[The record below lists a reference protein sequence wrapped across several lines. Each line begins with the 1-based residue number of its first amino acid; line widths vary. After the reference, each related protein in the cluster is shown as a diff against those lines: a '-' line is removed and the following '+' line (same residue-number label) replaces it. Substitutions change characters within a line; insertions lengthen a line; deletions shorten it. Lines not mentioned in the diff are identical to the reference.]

1 MGDDMT
7 LRTLSASLNENPPRA
22 ARLLL
27 LLSLL
32 VVVVSCASRRTES
45 PSDEGS
51 LAAALA
57 RQGDAWDKA
66 IVRKDVAAIAAN
78 MADDFR
84 NIRSNGSVVNKD
96 AFLRDITIPE
106 LVIDPY
112 TVEDFDVRVYGDTAL
127 LSGRTR
133 MTGRQSGAQFVAHYR
148 YIDVYVRRGGVW
160 RVVSVQNKLIDFS
173 TEFFRSPAPAG
184 RNVYRTLARISQA
197 PLGAASV
204 RCRS

>member
-1 MGDDMT
+1 MREYIHEHMT
-7 LRTLSASLNENPPRA
+7 LRMQNASRTEKAPRA

-32 VVVVSCASRRTES
+32 AVVAACAPHRTES
-45 PSDEGS
+45 PSDGS

-84 NIRSNGSVVNKD
+84 NIRSNGSVVDKD
-96 AFLRDITIPE
+96 TFLRDITAPE

-133 MTGRQSGAQFVAHYR
+133 MTGRDSGKPFVAHYR
-148 YIDVYVRRGGVW
+148 YIDVYVRRDGVW
-160 RVVSVQNKLIDFS
+160 RVVSVQTTPIPEPVAK
-173 TEFFRSPAPAG
+173 
-184 RNVYRTLARISQA
+184 
-197 PLGAASV
+197 
-204 RCRS
+204 

>member
-1 MGDDMT
+1 MRRVSPVQKHMT
-7 LRTLSASLNENPPRA
+7 LRALSAPRKENPLRA

-27 LLSLL
+27 LLSL
-32 VVVVSCASRRTES
+32 VAIVGACASTRTEP
-45 PSDEGS
+45 PSDDKS

-84 NIRSNGSVVNKD
+84 NIRSNGTVVDKA
-96 AFLRDITIPE
+96 AFLRDITAPE

-112 TVEDFDVRVYGDTAL
+112 TVEDFDVRIYGDTAL

-133 MTGRQSGAQFVAHYR
+133 MTGRYSGDPFVAHYR

-160 RVVSVQNKLIDFS
+160 RVVSVQTTSIPDLVAK
-173 TEFFRSPAPAG
+173 
-184 RNVYRTLARISQA
+184 
-197 PLGAASV
+197 
-204 RCRS
+204 

>member
-1 MGDDMT
+1 MREHLHEHMT
-7 LRTLSASLNENPPRA
+7 LRTPSASRNENSPRA

-32 VVVVSCASRRTES
+32 TVVAACASPRTES
-45 PSDEGS
+45 ASDDGN

-84 NIRSNGSVVNKD
+84 NIRSNGSVVDKD
-96 AFLRDITIPE
+96 TFLREITAPE

-133 MTGRQSGAQFVAHYR
+133 MTGRDSGKPFVAHYR

-160 RVVSVQNKLIDFS
+160 RVVSVQITSIPEPVAK
-173 TEFFRSPAPAG
+173 
-184 RNVYRTLARISQA
+184 
-197 PLGAASV
+197 
-204 RCRS
+204 

>member
-1 MGDDMT
+1 MRKYLHEHMT
-7 LRTLSASLNENPPRA
+7 LRTLSASRNENPQRA

-32 VVVVSCASRRTES
+32 VVVVACASRRTVS
-45 PSDEGS
+45 PSDDRS

-96 AFLRDITIPE
+96 AFLHDITAPE

-133 MTGRQSGAQFVAHYR
+133 MTGRYSGEPFVAHYR

-160 RVVSVQNKLIDFS
+160 RVVSVQTTSIPEPVAK
-173 TEFFRSPAPAG
+173 
-184 RNVYRTLARISQA
+184 
-197 PLGAASV
+197 
-204 RCRS
+204 

>member
-7 LRTLSASLNENPPRA
+7 LRTLNASRNQNPPRA

-32 VVVVSCASRRTES
+32 VVVVACASRRAEL
-45 PSDEGS
+45 PSDDGS

-96 AFLRDITIPE
+96 AFLRDITAPE

-133 MTGRQSGAQFVAHYR
+133 MTGRYSGEPFVAHYR

-160 RVVSVQNKLIDFS
+160 RVVSVQTTSIPEPVAK
-173 TEFFRSPAPAG
+173 
-184 RNVYRTLARISQA
+184 
-197 PLGAASV
+197 
-204 RCRS
+204 

>member
-1 MGDDMT
+1 MLGVTRIRMRKYLRERMT
-7 LRTLSASLNENPPRA
+7 LRTLSALRDEKAPRA

-32 VVVVSCASRRTES
+32 AVAAACAASRTES
-45 PSDEGS
+45 PSGDGS
-51 LAAALA
+51 LAEALT

-84 NIRSNGSVVNKD
+84 NIRSNGSVVDKD
-96 AFLRDITIPE
+96 TFIRNITAPE
-106 LVIDPY
+106 LIIDPY

-133 MTGRQSGAQFVAHYR
+133 MTGRDSGLPFVAHYR

-160 RVVSVQNKLIDFS
+160 RVVSVQTTPIPEPVAK
-173 TEFFRSPAPAG
+173 
-184 RNVYRTLARISQA
+184 
-197 PLGAASV
+197 
-204 RCRS
+204 

>member
-1 MGDDMT
+1 MCEYLHEHMT
-7 LRTLSASLNENPPRA
+7 LRTLSASRNENPPRA

-32 VVVVSCASRRTES
+32 AVVATCASPRTES
-45 PSDEGS
+45 PSDDGS
-51 LAAALA
+51 IAAALA
-57 RQGDAWDKA
+57 RQGDAWDRA

-84 NIRSNGSVVNKD
+84 NIRSNGSVVDKD
-96 AFLRDITIPE
+96 TFLRDITAPE

-133 MTGRQSGAQFVAHYR
+133 MTGRYSGAPFVAHYR

-160 RVVSVQNKLIDFS
+160 RVVSVQTTSIPEPVSK
-173 TEFFRSPAPAG
+173 
-184 RNVYRTLARISQA
+184 
-197 PLGAASV
+197 
-204 RCRS
+204 

>member
-1 MGDDMT
+1 MT
-7 LRTLSASLNENPPRA
+7 LRTLSASRNENPTRA

-27 LLSLL
+27 ILSLL
-32 VVVVSCASRRTES
+32 VVVVACASRRAVS
-45 PSDEGS
+45 PSDDGS
-51 LAAALA
+51 LAAVLA
-57 RQGDAWDKA
+57 SQGDAWDKA

-96 AFLRDITIPE
+96 AFLRDITAPE

-133 MTGRQSGAQFVAHYR
+133 MTGRYSGEPFVSHYR

-160 RVVSVQNKLIDFS
+160 RVVSVQTTSIPEPVAK
-173 TEFFRSPAPAG
+173 
-184 RNVYRTLARISQA
+184 
-197 PLGAASV
+197 
-204 RCRS
+204 

>member
-1 MGDDMT
+1 MREYLHKHMT
-7 LRTLSASLNENPPRA
+7 LRTLSAPRNVYPPRA

-32 VVVVSCASRRTES
+32 AVVVSCASTHKES
-45 PSDEGS
+45 PSDDKS
-51 LAAALA
+51 LAASLA

-84 NIRSNGSVVNKD
+84 NIRSNGSVVDK
-96 AFLRDITIPE
+96 ATFLRDITAPE

-133 MTGRQSGAQFVAHYR
+133 MTGRNSGEPFVAHYR
-148 YIDVYVRRGGVW
+148 YIDVYVRRDGVW
-160 RVVSVQNKLIDFS
+160 RVVSVQTTSIPDLVAK
-173 TEFFRSPAPAG
+173 
-184 RNVYRTLARISQA
+184 
-197 PLGAASV
+197 
-204 RCRS
+204 

>member
-1 MGDDMT
+1 MRERLRRHMT
-7 LRTLSASLNENPPRA
+7 LRTPSASRNQNPPRA

-32 VVVVSCASRRTES
+32 AIGVACVSTRAKLQ
-45 PSDEGS
+45 SDDGS
-51 LAAALA
+51 IAAALA

-66 IVRKDVAAIAAN
+66 IVRKDVNAIAAN

-84 NIRSNGSVVNKD
+84 NIRSNGSVVDKD
-96 AFLRDITIPE
+96 TFLRDITAPE

-133 MTGRQSGAQFVAHYR
+133 MTGRYSGEPFVARYR

-160 RVVSVQNKLIDFS
+160 RVVSVQTTSIPEPVAK
-173 TEFFRSPAPAG
+173 
-184 RNVYRTLARISQA
+184 
-197 PLGAASV
+197 
-204 RCRS
+204 